1 MKMSDFEILRDY
13 REAKDKNEQ
22 VKILADMNL
31 CTQKEVVEFLMK
43 HGINAKCRKCRN
55 EAKLEKLKT
64 LHSQGMTDEE
74 MAEELGFGHEYVG
87 QLRRRL
93 GLSKN
98 KKRKP
103 AKADFLKSS
112 V

>member
-31 CTQKEVVEFLMK
+31 CTQKEVVEFLAK
-43 HGINAKCRKCRN
+43 HGINAKCRKCKN
-55 EAKLEKLKT
+55 EAKLEKLKV

-74 MAEELGFGHEYVG
+74 MAEELSFVSEYVT
-87 QLRRRL
+87 QLRLRL

-103 AKADFLKSS
+103 VATDFLLKT
-112 V
+112 